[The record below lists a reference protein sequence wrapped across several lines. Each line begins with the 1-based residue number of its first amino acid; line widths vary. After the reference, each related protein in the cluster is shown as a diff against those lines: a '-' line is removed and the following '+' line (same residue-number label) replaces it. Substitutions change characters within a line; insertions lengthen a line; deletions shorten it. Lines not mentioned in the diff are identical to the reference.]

1 MPLESR
7 LFVKTSLVYLLATFV
22 MGSILA
28 ILDVLG
34 RPQPLAVISIHA
46 HLGFVGWLVNVVM
59 GIALWFLP
67 LARDRYPQTQGR
79 YPPAGPY
86 VCYALLNGGLLAR
99 IAGEAWWSASASPLG
114 AALFALSTVAQ
125 TLAVIVFAR
134 IAWERVRPPAHPAP
148 GVR

>member
-1 MPLESR
+1 MDRVNLNRPHEFFR
-7 LFVKTSLVYLLATFV
+7 LAGLTHHRHR
-22 MGSILA
+22 G
-28 ILDVLG
+28 
-34 RPQPLAVISIHA
+34 
-46 HLGFVGWLVNVVM
+46 
-59 GIALWFLP
+59 
-67 LARDRYPQTQGR
+67 RDRYPQTQGR